1 MTGII
6 VTGHGRFAE
15 GVMSA
20 ITLVA
25 GEQEQIRAV
34 NFVKDEGVEV
44 LKHHMMQA
52 IEELESREV
61 LLLVDILG
69 GSPFHVAAG
78 LMAEDMGKTLQVVAG
93 VNMASIV
100 QAVFMR
106 ENVPFDQLAA
116 EVSEAGRQGV
126 VDVGSMMEENRF
138 T

>member
-6 VTGHGRFAE
+6 VTGHGQFAE

-34 NFVKDEGVEV
+34 NFMKDEGVED
-44 LKHHMMQA
+44 LRCHMTQA
-52 IEELESREV
+52 IGDLESRDV
-61 LLLVDILG
+61 LLMVDILG

-78 LMAEDMGKTLQVVAG
+78 LMAEDTGKNLQVVAG

-106 ENVPFDQLAA
+106 ENIPFDQLAA

-126 VDVGSMMEENRF
+126 VDVGDMMKTNR
-138 T
+138 